1 MRSRIIIGTCAAWL
15 LAMGSAYLPAMAEK
29 NATPTSVKIGYFNL
43 ALVKASYPEAA
54 GSETL
59 RTNAENML
67 RRDVE
72 EGNKRLQKAQED
84 KKPKEEIEKMARDL
98 QTEINAKQQALIQLV
113 QQQAAIATQ
122 NIAQAVNSVARD
134 KSLDVVV
141 DGAGVFA
148 GGDKIVNNGL
158 DITED
163 VVKRLQPQALK
174 PGGGEPAA
182 KPTGATGG
190 ATTGGAAPATKPA
203 GTK

>member
-1 MRSRIIIGTCAAWL
+1 
-15 LAMGSAYLPAMAEK
+15 
-29 NATPTSVKIGYFNL
+29 VKIGYFNL

-59 RTNAENML
+59 RNNAEAML

-98 QTEINAKQQALIQLV
+98 QAEINAKQQALIQLV
-113 QQQAAIATQ
+113 QTQAAIATQ
-122 NIAQAVNSVARD
+122 NIAQAVNAVARD
-134 KSLDVVV
+134 KGLDLVV

-148 GGDKIVNNGL
+148 GGDKIVNNGV
-158 DITED
+158 DITDE

-174 PGGGEPAA
+174 APSG
-182 KPTGATGG
+182 
-190 ATTGGAAPATKPA
+190 GGAAPAPA
-203 GTK
+203 GGGGGGAK